1 MTHPAPASRPSPAA
15 VKILVVEDERDL
27 ALGIRAN
34 LEVEGYEVSIANTG
48 EAVFAEVSRSNP
60 DVIILDLM
68 LPGMSG
74 YDVLAQLRRDG
85 SDVLVVILSARG
97 EEIDKVRGFRTGA
110 DDYVTKPF
118 GVMELLARIQALLR
132 RRAAAPQMSPALAFA
147 RIGDATVDVT
157 RQALIRDG
165 QEIPLTP
172 KELALLLA
180 LYRKADRIVTRQDL
194 LREVWGYAGDVTSRT
209 VDVHIAEL
217 RRKIEADPANPK
229 HIVTVWRAGYR
240 LRA

>member
-1 MTHPAPASRPSPAA
+1 MTR
-15 VKILVVEDERDL
+15 ILVVEDERDL

-34 LEVEGYEVSIANTG
+34 LEVEGYEVSVAPTG
-48 EAVFAEVSRSNP
+48 EAALEEVARVSP
-60 DVIILDLM
+60 DVVILDLM

-74 YDVLAQLRRDG
+74 YDVLARLRQQG
-85 SDVLVVILSARG
+85 SDVLVLILSARG

-110 DDYVTKPF
+110 DDYVSKPF
-118 GVMELLARIQALLR
+118 GVMELIARIQALLR
-132 RRAAAPQMSPALAFA
+132 RRLPMAPTIASAPK
-147 RIGDATVDVT
+147 IGDATIDVS
-157 RQALIRDG
+157 RRALIRDG
-165 QEIPLTP
+165 VEIALTP
-172 KELALLLA
+172 KELELLLA
-180 LYRKADRIVTRQDL
+180 LCRKPDRIVTRQEL

-217 RRKIEADPANPK
+217 RRKIEDDPARPR